1 MVNVSVNKRIIT
13 MPQFQKSGLNF
24 LMTYLYL
31 PSIEFVLLIFC
42 NIYFYILIDSNNI
55 INRYSTNKL
64 HLSDFDNTFAA
75 VYKYCYST
83 NMCKSSDI
91 LESIRMIN
99 SQSIR
104 C

>member
-1 MVNVSVNKRIIT
+1 MVLFISPLAI
-13 MPQFQKSGLNF
+13 
-24 LMTYLYL
+24 MTYLYL

-99 SQSIR
+99 RLDAKWCGITSGHEFKI
-104 C
+104 